1 MAKRVLV
8 PLAPGFEEI
17 EALAVVDILR
27 RAGATVL
34 MAGVFKAGKGGEG
47 VITGRSGV
55 HVVPDVEL
63 GDVYEEEFDMVVLP
77 GGAPGTENLK
87 NDELVAEVVLRLFEE
102 GAYVTAICAAPT
114 VLSAIGI
121 VERKRVTCHPSVTG
135 ELGGAEYVPE
145 RVVVE
150 GSVIT
155 SQGPGTAIEFA
166 YALVEALYGREK
178 VVEINTGVLALL

>member
-1 MAKRVLV
+1 MSKRVLV

-34 MAGVFKAGKGGEG
+34 MAGTVEG
-47 VITGRSGV
+47 VVTGRSGV
-55 HVVPDVEL
+55 RVVPDVEL
-63 GDVYEEEFDMVVLP
+63 GDVLEDGFDMVALP

-87 NDELVAEVVLRLFEE
+87 ADDRVREVVLRLFEE

-114 VLSAIGI
+114 VLSAIGL
-121 VERKRVTCHPSVTG
+121 VERKRVTCHPSVVG

-166 YALVEALYGREK
+166 YALVEVLCGAEK
-178 VVEINTGVLALL
+178 VKEINTGVLALI

>member
-1 MAKRVLV
+1 MTKKVLV

-34 MAGVFKAGKGGEG
+34 LAGLGAGI
-47 VITGRSGV
+47 VTGRSSIR
-55 HVVPDVEL
+55 VVPDVEL
-63 GDVYEEEFDMVVLP
+63 CDVYEEEFDMVVLP

-87 NDELVAEVVLRLFEE
+87 KDERVKEVVLRLFEE
-102 GAYVTAICAAPT
+102 GKYVTAICAAPT
-114 VLSAIGI
+114 VLGAIGLI
-121 VERKRVTCHPSVTG
+121 EKKRVTCNPSVVG
-135 ELGGAEYVPE
+135 DMCRAEYVNE

-150 GSVIT
+150 GRMIT

-166 YALVEALYGREK
+166 FALVEALYGEEL
-178 VVEINTGVLALL
+178 VAEINSGVLARL